1 MRGLLWALGGLLAVV
16 VLVTVLIGLFES
28 NAPPAPSADAA
39 TGTRPVAAGRP
50 IGLPMP
56 DGYVV
61 VRALP
66 EEHYAQVSRTREAAP
81 GSVFVT
87 LPTGTVV
94 LPALPGERIADAE
107 AAAANPD

>member
-1 MRGLLWALGGLLAVV
+1 MRGLLWTLGALLGVV
-16 VLVTVLIGLFES
+16 VLVAVLIGLFQS
-28 NAPPAPSADAA
+28 NAPPAPSAEAA

-50 IGLPMP
+50 IGLPLP
-56 DGYVV
+56 EGYVV

-66 EEHYAQVSRTREAAP
+66 EEHYAQVSRAVDAGP

-87 LPTGTVV
+87 LPTGTLV
-94 LPALPGERIADAE
+94 LPALPGEKIADAE